1 MLPFQTHIFSIAKL
15 EASWMHKNMPVF
27 LCDDRTGLRDVISSV
42 VTLSQVP
49 KLIFPLYLDA
59 VGAEAATRTH

>member
-1 MLPFQTHIFSIAKL
+1 
-15 EASWMHKNMPVF
+15 MHKNMPVF
-27 LCDDRTGLRDVISSV
+27 LCDDRTGLRDVISGV

-59 VGAEAATRTH
+59 VGAEAATRTHGSRLASRCRLLEMRDFM